1 MTMFNQSY
9 KKNTEIT
16 LVVFPNLNEF
26 VAVDTR
32 SQLRARPIIHSLD
45 LADIAGS
52 DFANSLEEEFSSIV
66 RRRETGFL
74 GLMGIPGKVEN
85 LVRTR
90 AIRNMLKLIS
100 QDTDEQVP
108 GEAASVGILFFTG
121 PLLRIDR
128 SQVRELADELFG
140 ERLSTSLLNDL
151 SEVIVGLMER
161 QIAAEQETTKS
172 FLGGLISGRGGPY
185 ATLWEKRED

>member
-1 MTMFNQSY
+1 M
-9 KKNTEIT
+9 
-16 LVVFPNLNEF
+16 VVFPNLNEF

-74 GLMGIPGKVEN
+74 GLMGIPRKVEN

-90 AIRNMLKLIS
+90 AIRNLLELIS

-128 SQVRELADELFG
+128 PQVRELADELFG
-140 ERLSTSLLNDL
+140 ERLSVSLLNDL
-151 SEVIVGLMER
+151 SEMIVEPDGTANRGRAGDHQVIPRRAYQWSWRAVCHVVGK
-161 QIAAEQETTKS
+161 T
-172 FLGGLISGRGGPY
+172 
-185 ATLWEKRED
+185 